1 MEDFRKDCMLSTF
14 KNLSLFILALT
25 LSFAFLSPKV
35 RKYLPLF
42 SADQR
47 SVLATLP
54 VKFGQDSYKIVKLR
68 QGPHI
73 LIEIYRQNGA
83 HDELYAQ
90 FELQNKKDI
99 YYDFKTSV
107 TNMFIANIDEDQ
119 TNEILVPL
127 LNKNLDSEIS
137 IIKYASTEKKF
148 SLY

>member
-1 MEDFRKDCMLSTF
+1 MLSTF

-42 SADQR
+42 PAEQR
-47 SVLATLP
+47 SVLAALP
-54 VKFGQDSYKIVKLR
+54 VKFGQDSYKVVKLR
-68 QGPHI
+68 QGSHI

-83 HDELYAQ
+83 RDELYAH

-99 YYDFKTSV
+99 FYDFKTSV

-137 IIKYASTEKKF
+137 IIKYASAEKKF

>member
-1 MEDFRKDCMLSTF
+1 MVSTL

-35 RKYLPLF
+35 RKHLPLF
-42 SADQR
+42 PVDQR
-47 SVLATLP
+47 SVLAALP
-54 VKFGQDSYKIVKLR
+54 VKFGQDAYKIVKLR

-73 LIEIYRQNGA
+73 LIEIYRQNGT

-119 TNEILVPL
+119 ANEILVPL

-137 IIKYASTEKKF
+137 IIKYAFADKKF

>member
-1 MEDFRKDCMLSTF
+1 MLSTF

-35 RKYLPLF
+35 RKHLGF
-42 SADQR
+42 VGTDQR
-47 SVLATLP
+47 SVLAALA
-54 VKFGQDSYKIVKLR
+54 VKFGADSYKVVKLK

-73 LIEIYRQNGA
+73 LIEIYRQSGSQS
-83 HDELYAQ
+83 ELYAQ

-119 TNEILVPL
+119 THEILVPL

-137 IIKYASTEKKF
+137 IIKYAVSDKKF
-148 SLY
+148 SIY